1 MVTKTKMS
9 AEKVTSKP
17 AQTAKEMA
25 AAYKESAQQ
34 IWLAGLGAF
43 SKAQEQ
49 GGKVFNTLVKD
60 GQALQQK
67 TQSIAKDKLAGVTAK
82 ANAMR
87 DEMMSKS
94 NGQWGKLESLFEERV
109 SKALKTM
116 GLPTQADI
124 AELHKRIDALSA
136 GKTAP
141 AKAAAAPAKKAPT
154 KAPAKAPATA
164 AVKASTVKAAAV
176 KKSSTKAAAANWPV
190 VKPTAKKL

>member
-9 AEKVTSKP
+9 TEKTTSKQV
-17 AQTAKEMA
+17 QTAKEMA

-49 GGKVFNTLVKD
+49 GGKVFNALVKD

-67 TQSIAKDKLAGVTAK
+67 TQAMAQDKLAGATAK

-87 DEMMSKS
+87 DEMMSKT
-94 NGQWGKLESLFEERV
+94 NGQWGKLEGLFEERV
-109 SKALKTM
+109 GKALKTM

-136 GKTAP
+136 GKPAP
-141 AKAAAAPAKKAPT
+141 AKVAAKTAVKAPT
-154 KAPAKAPATA
+154 AKA
-164 AVKASTVKAAAV
+164 AVVKKPSPKASV
-176 KKSSTKAAAANWPV
+176 ANLPV
-190 VKPTAKKL
+190 VKPAAKKL